1 MSVLPSIT
9 DFDEMRRPVRFVPI
23 ARDTPPPLPLGSP
36 VQFQTA
42 VPACIQQLSA
52 LGPHL
57 ERGELW
63 SRCLAHWYTP
73 CRVPAMPP
81 QIVGRSCRAGRM
93 RPPIPPRLKPVG
105 CWIIQKHRPQ
115 LTPLGDQVRPSY
127 GGKEGVARLL
137 RESSGTSPD
146 IPATAITATVF
157 DEVSKVQR

>member
-73 CRVPAMPP
+73 CRVPAMPNLE
-81 QIVGRSCRAGRM
+81 SAGC
-93 RPPIPPRLKPVG
+93 PRYKAAG
-105 CWIIQKHRPQ
+105 
-115 LTPLGDQVRPSY
+115 S
-127 GGKEGVARLL
+127 RLN
-137 RESSGTSPD
+137 
-146 IPATAITATVF
+146 AA
-157 DEVSKVQR
+157 